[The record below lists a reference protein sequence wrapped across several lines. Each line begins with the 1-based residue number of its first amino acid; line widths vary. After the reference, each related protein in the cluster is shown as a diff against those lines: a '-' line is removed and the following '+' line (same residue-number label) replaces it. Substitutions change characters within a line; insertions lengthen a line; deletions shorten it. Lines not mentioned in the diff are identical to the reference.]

1 MRLVALQL
9 VFQLQ
14 RTLRLEDGQDLIQ
27 YVLLAFLI
35 ACGAVAAIGHLAGG
49 IEPAFSN
56 IAQKFTNA
64 VTGAS
69 S

>member
-1 MRLVALQL
+1 
-9 VFQLQ
+9 
-14 RTLRLEDGQDLIQ
+14 LRLEDGQDLIQ